1 MLQLTRAP
9 ALTMSVL
16 PCSLL
21 LATSLLAG
29 CGGGSGGA
37 STNAAAEQPRQPDT
51 ENPAPTPEPGP
62 EPAPEPQP
70 LNRFQFANGC
80 YTLNSDGRF
89 LQADTTNSVYTL
101 TRDAAQAT
109 AFTLKPTDLGRYLL
123 VSDYQR
129 TTGSSG
135 QKQLLGISDPA
146 GELLDQSGNFVGE
159 LSYLVAGLGDTLN
172 LVLDPVAP
180 LGGLLRELGESLE
193 GIGDTLGDTTLQP
206 SLAMVSSANDLA
218 VWNLNPSEG
227 DSFTLASQVTGLL
240 LTASDDGLTLTSPS
254 LENADT
260 RFVLNEA
267 EGCSG
272 YPEAELSATVAD
284 SGPLSPITTFQGN
297 PALSSANVVR
307 DALDG
312 LDTQEAVNAATGESI
327 CEQAHVEEVSTGAIV
342 EVIDDLCTDSAC
354 HRQHRR
360 IVRNAER
367 ETLRIVWIARIGRI
381 LLQREGSHDGGDSVR
396 RWECHRLVH
405 CREFESGWSEGHD
418 CSGWNHTDRYSRIG
432 GDYRLHHRIA
442 ECFGEFQRTRHGPGC
457 TGKYSRQ
464 GFVVD
469 RQQRCLGDHLDRFCE
484 SKTVDASD
492 SDAVGETGRFEE
504 LRTSTAVESRYRSR
518 RGSADGRE
526 QIGIMT
532 ETKREAGGIGRES
545 GVSSELGRRD
555 HRLEL
560 CT

>member
-260 RFVLNEA
+260 RFVLNA
-267 EGCSG
+267 ADGCSG
-272 YPEAELSATVAD
+272 YPEAELNATVAD
-284 SGPLSPITTFQGN
+284 SGPAIYLKEVERFRGTPGIDNDDVFGYVDAHSHISAYEFIGGRVNYGDPFHKFGVDHALHDCAENHGPQGLTGLVEQVTSNPGPHETRGWPDFPFWPRNDSLQHHQSYYKWIERAHLS
-297 PALSSANVVR
+297 
-307 DALDG
+307 G
-312 LDTQEAVNAATGESI
+312 LKILVN
-327 CEQAHVEEVSTGAIV
+327 H
-342 EVIDDLCTDSAC
+342 
-354 HRQHRR
+354 
-360 IVRNAER
+360 
-367 ETLRIVWIARIGRI
+367 
-381 LLQREGSHDGGDSVR
+381 
-396 RWECHRLVH
+396 LVH
-405 CREFESGWSEGHD
+405 NEILCQINPQKQND
-418 CSGWNHTDRYSRIG
+418 CDTVSAI
-432 GDYRLHHRIA
+432 
-442 ECFGEFQRTRHGPGC
+442 E
-457 TGKYSRQ
+457 
-464 GFVVD
+464 
-469 RQQRCLGDHLDRFCE
+469 QQ
-484 SKTVDASD
+484 
-492 SDAVGETGRFEE
+492 
-504 LRTSTAVESRYRSR
+504 
-518 RGSADGRE
+518 AD
-526 QIGIMT
+526 
-532 ETKREAGGIGRES
+532 
-545 GVSSELGRRD
+545 
-555 HRLEL
+555 
-560 CT
+560 